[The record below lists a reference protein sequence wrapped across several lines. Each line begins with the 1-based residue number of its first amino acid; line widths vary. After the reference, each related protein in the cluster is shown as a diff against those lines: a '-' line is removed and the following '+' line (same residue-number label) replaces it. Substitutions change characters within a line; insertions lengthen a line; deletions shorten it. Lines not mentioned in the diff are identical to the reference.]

1 MLTTNYS
8 RHNLCHPFALV
19 QALATISFSS
29 SLITYNSR
37 LLSLVILLL
46 FQSRLPP
53 NLCVC
58 TPLLLRMASPEMRRP
73 LPKFGDW
80 DVNNPASAEG
90 FTMIFTRA
98 RDQKMTNGLPDNG
111 TPAPSS
117 TKPINNQYPQ
127 EKKWF
132 CCL

>member
-29 SLITYNSR
+29 SLIAYNSR
-37 LLSLVILLL
+37 LLSLDVLLL
-46 FQSRLPP
+46 FQSRFPP
-53 NLCVC
+53 NLRVC
-58 TPLLLRMASPEMRRP
+58 TPLLLGMASETGRP
-73 LPKFGDW
+73 LPKFGEW

-98 RDQKMTNGLPDNG
+98 RDQKMTNGPADNG

-117 TKPINNQYPQ
+117 TKSINNQYPQ